1 MILFDCSRQKNQDL
15 LSTYLSKDTLGSSPR
30 ILGSL
35 IYCYPVLYMFDG
47 YLLDALKVDVKD
59 YKKVLFYRMRYCNN
73 LTIFNNKFLL
83 ANQGKLL
90 GILEI

>member
-15 LSTYLSKDTLGSSPR
+15 LSTYLSKDTHGSSPR

-47 YLLDALKVDVKD
+47 YLLDALKVDVKY
-59 YKKVLFYRMRYCNN
+59 YKKYCFIACDIAIIWQFFTTNFYWP
-73 LTIFNNKFLL
+73 TKVSF
-83 ANQGKLL
+83 
-90 GILEI
+90 